1 MAIVVWSKGS
11 APSPD
16 NGDGS
21 LSDSSSGT
29 PTDKKA
35 SISIETLPLAETAPV
50 QKYWWSKKSKLDPN
64 AIATQP
70 SVYDDPAVA
79 KYYQP
84 RADYENL
91 HRFDLSASWTWK
103 EEWVWKTVYLCCK
116 HAEAA

>member
-1 MAIVVWSKGS
+1 MAIIVWSKTGK
-11 APSPD
+11 PSPD

-29 PTDKKA
+29 PTDKNT
-35 SISIETLPLAETAPV
+35 SISIETLPLAETAPF
-50 QKYWWSKKSKLDPN
+50 QKYWWSKKSKLNPN

-84 RADYENL
+84 RAD
-91 HRFDLSASWTWK
+91 
-103 EEWVWKTVYLCCK
+103 
-116 HAEAA
+116 